1 MPFAPSI
8 DSGQTQTLS
17 PSTNQPFV
25 LSLSKD
31 AAGLLRT
38 SMSKGAGHVRSSLW
52 GVQKSKQEAT
62 GNMSFWVYI
71 LRCADNSY
79 YTGHTDNLE
88 QRIAEHQACGIE
100 GYTSTRLPVRLLFSE
115 EFPTRE
121 EALACERQ
129 IKGWTRRKKEAL
141 MRGDWAEV
149 SRLARRGHPSR
160 ASG

>member
-1 MPFAPSI
+1 
-8 DSGQTQTLS
+8 
-17 PSTNQPFV
+17 
-25 LSLSKD
+25 
-31 AAGLLRT
+31 
-38 SMSKGAGHVRSSLW
+38 
-52 GVQKSKQEAT
+52 
-62 GNMSFWVYI
+62 MSFWVYI

-88 QRIAEHQACGIE
+88 QRIARHAAGEIE
-100 GYTSTRLPVRLLFSE
+100 GYTSMRLPVTVVFSE

-129 IKGWTRRKKEAL
+129 IKGWSRKKKEAL

-149 SRLARRGHPSR
+149 SRLARRGHPSS